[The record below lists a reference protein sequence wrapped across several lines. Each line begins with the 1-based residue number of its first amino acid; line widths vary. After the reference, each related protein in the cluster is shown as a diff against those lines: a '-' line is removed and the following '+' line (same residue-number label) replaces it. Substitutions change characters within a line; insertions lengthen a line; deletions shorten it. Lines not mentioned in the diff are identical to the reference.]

1 MKIKFIRLRDFRNI
15 SFAEISLEADSVW
28 IYGKNAQ
35 GKTNLLEA
43 IGLLTALRSFRAS
56 KPSAMISK
64 DKESSD
70 ILVCLEHETLGETEI
85 QITLAQKK
93 KVFLDGNELKS
104 LGEFIGKFPALA
116 MSSEDIRLIR
126 GTPEIRRRDIDMFIS
141 GVDSNYFKSLCD
153 YHAALIQR
161 NALLRTSRADRFQFA
176 AFEKRMA
183 ASAVEISELRHKWLE
198 ALAQRAGSIYSKLAG
213 QNSEPA
219 EMRFRSNADFKSE
232 DDFLNMLDSDR
243 TADIERGYTLRGP
256 HRDDIIVHID
266 SKDAKSY
273 ASEGQ
278 QRSAVIALKLAQ
290 FAIFKE
296 NSGIEPVILC
306 DDILG
311 ELDPGR
317 RAAFWEC
324 IPSLAQIIATS
335 TSPAPS
341 ESRGRHWTSIGA
353 DSGTFAKL

>member
-141 GVDSNYFKSLCD
+141 GVDSNYFKSLKS
-153 YHAALIQR
+153 AWP
-161 NALLRTSRADRFQFA
+161 LRQSR
-176 AFEKRMA
+176 
-183 ASAVEISELRHKWLE
+183 
-198 ALAQRAGSIYSKLAG
+198 
-213 QNSEPA
+213 
-219 EMRFRSNADFKSE
+219 
-232 DDFLNMLDSDR
+232 FLNFA
-243 TADIERGYTLRGP
+243 TNGW
-256 HRDDIIVHID
+256 
-266 SKDAKSY
+266 K
-273 ASEGQ
+273 
-278 QRSAVIALKLAQ
+278 RSPKGLARYILSLPDKALNPLK
-290 FAIFKE
+290 
-296 NSGIEPVILC
+296 
-306 DDILG
+306 
-311 ELDPGR
+311 
-317 RAAFWEC
+317 
-324 IPSLAQIIATS
+324 
-335 TSPAPS
+335 
-341 ESRGRHWTSIGA
+341 
-353 DSGTFAKL
+353 